1 MKTAD
6 ELKEYSKSK
15 LKRGYPEGE
24 LRNDLLKEGYTYKQI
39 QEAIY
44 TSTAKSDEKKLD
56 SNPFW
61 YISSILI
68 IILGFYKSSNNSG
81 SNTWGI
87 VLIVSGIISILA
99 KIVIPLFE
107 NNKTKE

>member
-6 ELKEYSKSK
+6 ELKEYIKSK

-24 LRNDLLKEGYTYKQI
+24 LRNDLLNEGYTPEQI

-44 TSTAKSDEKKLD
+44 SSSSNSAEKKLD

-68 IILGFYKSSNNSG
+68 IIIGLYQR
-81 SNTWGI
+81 SNTGGI
-87 VLIVSGIISILA
+87 LLMIVGAISLLA
-99 KIVIPLFE
+99 KIIIPLFE
-107 NNKTKE
+107 DIKRKE